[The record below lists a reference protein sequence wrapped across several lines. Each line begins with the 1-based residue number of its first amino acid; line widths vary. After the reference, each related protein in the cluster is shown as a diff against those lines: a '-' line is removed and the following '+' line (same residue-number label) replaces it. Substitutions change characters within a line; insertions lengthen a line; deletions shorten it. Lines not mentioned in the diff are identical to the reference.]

1 MVKIRLFRIG
11 TTKRPY
17 YRVVAID
24 SRRAR
29 NGRVL
34 ETLGTYDPRG
44 GGVTA
49 IKLDKVQSW
58 VDKGAQLSD
67 TVRSLVKRTKREQ
80 AESPAPAEAAPAAE

>member
-1 MVKIRLFRIG
+1 MVKVRLFRIG

-34 ETLGTYDPRG
+34 EFLGTYDPLSGAADLRR
-44 GGVTA
+44 
-49 IKLDKVQSW
+49 DRVQAW
-58 VDKGAQLSD
+58 VDRGARLSD
-67 TVRSLVKRTKREQ
+67 TVRSLVRRPQ
-80 AESPAPAEAAPAAE
+80 APEAAAEPTAANADA